1 MPRRA
6 PARTRESFGK
16 RRVKTNEKEPRH
28 EPYTAAD
35 LSEIRWA
42 SGANILFGA
51 WLFIAP
57 WALNYA
63 QDAIRWS
70 DRIAGAALVILA
82 TLRYIQPLGRF
93 WIGWINALI
102 GLWMI
107 TAPFVL
113 NCEQI
118 TAQVNDMTIGI
129 AVFVAGAISG
139 SVRSFNR

>member
-1 MPRRA
+1 M
-6 PARTRESFGK
+6 
-16 RRVKTNEKEPRH
+16 KTNEKRPRH
-28 EPYTAAD
+28 EPFSAAD
-35 LSEIRWA
+35 LSQIHWA

-57 WALNYA
+57 WLLSYA
-63 QDAIRWS
+63 PDVISWN
-70 DRIAGAALVILA
+70 DTIAGAALMILA
-82 TLRYIQPLGRF
+82 TLRYIRPFGRF

-107 TAPFVL
+107 ATPFVL
-113 NCEQI
+113 NCEYI

>member
-1 MPRRA
+1 MKTNGNGPRR
-6 PARTRESFGK
+6 
-16 RRVKTNEKEPRH
+16 

-57 WALNYA
+57 WVLNYA
-63 QDAIRWS
+63 QDAISWNET
-70 DRIAGAALVILA
+70 IAGAALVILA
-82 TLRYIQPLGRF
+82 TLRYIRPLGRF
-93 WIGWINALI
+93 WIGWIKALI

-107 TAPFVL
+107 AAPFVL
-113 NCEQI
+113 NCQRI
-118 TAQVNDMTIGI
+118 TAQVNNMTTGI

>member
-1 MPRRA
+1 METHEKGPRR
-6 PARTRESFGK
+6 
-16 RRVKTNEKEPRH
+16 

-57 WALNYA
+57 WVLNYA
-63 QDAIRWS
+63 HDPISWNET
-70 DRIAGAALVILA
+70 IAGAALVILA
-82 TLRYIQPLGRF
+82 TLRYIRPLGRF
-93 WIGWINALI
+93 WIGWINGLI

-107 TAPFVL
+107 GAPFVL
-113 NCEQI
+113 NCQRI
-118 TAQVNDMTIGI
+118 TAQVNNMTTGI
-129 AVFVAGAISG
+129 AVFVAGAVSG